1 MGGRDFKQTDITYL
15 QAAFHIEPVKNW
27 LVHTHL
33 NYRINSAN
41 RHWDYQKLYNYDIN
55 GGQYDRTS
63 DSHVHEDYYKDNYLD
78 FKVYTEYSR
87 TFAQKHNFHVMG
99 GLQAEE
105 LKETK
110 FGLQRDGII
119 DVLKPEV
126 DLTSGLNYKGEP
138 VTPGVNGSR
147 NDWAVLGLY
156 GRINYDYDG
165 KYLFEANIRKDGSSR
180 FRKHNRWK
188 SFPSVSVGWNVA
200 QESFFEP
207 LRDKIDMLKLR
218 ASYGSLGNQ
227 NTTNWYQTYQRIE
240 MNPSSGGWLM
250 GNVKPNT
257 AKMPG
262 LVSESLTWETIET
275 YNIGLDWS
283 VLRNRFTGSFNWYTR
298 NTKDMVGSAP
308 RLPDVLG
315 TDVPKT
321 NNTDL
326 RTQGWEFI
334 IGWRDVLKNGLSYG
348 AKFTLYDSRT
358 KITRYPLNPTN
369 SYNKYVEGRY
379 INEIWGLVT
388 KGIAK
393 TDEEMQQHLA
403 SLPEGGQSAIG
414 SAWAAGDIMYA
425 DLNGDGKI
433 SRGSETVG
441 DPGDMKVIGN
451 STPRFQ
457 FSLDL
462 NAAWKGFDVRVF
474 FQGVMKRDVWQ
485 GSNYLFG
492 AGNGSAEWSAFGIT
506 SVSDY
511 FRDENTWSVKEGYRT
526 ANTDA
531 YLPRPLYNTKNMQKQ
546 TGYLQNAAYIRL
558 KNLQI
563 GYTLPTQLTGKWKIQ
578 RARIFFSGENLL
590 TGTSLVEQFDPE
602 TIVANNGNAYP
613 LSKTLSFGLSLTF

>member
-1 MGGRDFKQTDITYL
+1 M
-15 QAAFHIEPVKNW
+15 KNW

-283 VLRNRFTGSFNWYTR
+283 VLRNRFTGSFNWHTR

-315 TDVPKT
+315 TDVPKP

-531 YLPRPLYNTKNMQKQ
+531 YLPRSLYNTKNMQKQ